1 MALSGDALRAL
12 GFWGAKMAEQT
23 AEGKKAEAS
32 SDNPIL
38 KYQNILTQCSLRPW
52 SLS

>member
-1 MALSGDALRAL
+1 
-12 GFWGAKMAEQT
+12 MAEQT

-38 KYQNILTQCSLRPW
+38 KYLGSALFAAVVAFLTWLTA
-52 SLS
+52 